1 MRRLLILAVLVPACC
16 WLFWASCQSD
26 DYRDTLPLRSFDAAP
41 REGGASSKPDLAA
54 AADLAKPD
62 QGTADLPAGDA
73 GASDAGAGDAGAG
86 DAGASDAGASDA
98 GASDAG
104 PSDAAPADGGG

>member
-41 REGGASSKPDLAA
+41 REAGAAGKPDLATA
-54 AADLAKPD
+54 GDLAKPD

-73 GASDAGAGDAGAG
+73 GASDAGP
-86 DAGASDAGASDA
+86 SDAGSL
-98 GASDAG
+98 DAG
-104 PSDAAPADGGG
+104 PSDAAPSDSGG

>member
-41 REGGASSKPDLAA
+41 REAGAAKPDLAA
-54 AADLAKPD
+54 AVDLAKPD
-62 QGTADLPAGDA
+62 QGAADLPAG
-73 GASDAGAGDAGAG
+73 
-86 DAGASDAGASDA
+86 DAGASDA

-104 PSDAAPADGGG
+104 PSDAGPSDAAPSDGGGVGG

>member
-41 REGGASSKPDLAA
+41 REAGAPGKPDLAA
-54 AADLAKPD
+54 AVDLATPD
-62 QGTADLPAGDA
+62 QGAADLPAGDA
-73 GASDAGAGDAGAG
+73 GASDAG
-86 DAGASDAGASDA
+86 
-98 GASDAG
+98 
-104 PSDAAPADGGG
+104 PSDAAPSDGGG

>member
-41 REGGASSKPDLAA
+41 REGGTASKPDLAA

-62 QGTADLPAGDA
+62 QGAADLLAGDAAASDASAGDASAGDA
-73 GASDAGAGDAGAG
+73 GP
-86 DAGASDAGASDA
+86 
-98 GASDAG
+98 SDAG

>member
-41 REGGASSKPDLAA
+41 REGGAPVKSDLAVVV
-54 AADLAKPD
+54 DLARGD
-62 QGTADLPAGDA
+62 QGGVLDG
-73 GASDAGAGDAGAG
+73 GSDAGVMDAGVMDGGAM
-86 DAGASDAGASDA
+86 DAGVM
-98 GASDAG
+98 
-104 PSDAAPADGGG
+104 DAAPGG